1 MKCPIC
7 STWAIR
13 LETRSNAMYNTVRR
27 RYECGY
33 LHRFST
39 VERVVSSGLSTRRK
53 PAQSLE
59 PKIRIRSPKGSKPGS
74 P

>member
-33 LHRFST
+33 LHRFSS
-39 VERVVSSGLSTRRK
+39 VERVVASVN
-53 PAQSLE
+53 
-59 PKIRIRSPKGSKPGS
+59 IRSPKGSKPGS

>member
-13 LETRSNAMYNTVRR
+13 LETRSNAMHNTVRR

-33 LHRFST
+33 LHKFST
-39 VERVVSSGLSTRRK
+39 VERVVTFVSTTRSSAPTADQGAGTDPHPSAGR
-53 PAQSLE
+53 
-59 PKIRIRSPKGSKPGS
+59 RSP
-74 P
+74 

>member
-27 RYECGY
+27 RYECGN
-33 LHRFST
+33 LHRFT
-39 VERVVSSGLSTRRK
+39 TLEKVARVIK
-53 PAQSLE
+53 
-59 PKIRIRSPKGSKPGS
+59 PKGKHAS
-74 P
+74 

>member
-13 LETRSNAMYNTVRR
+13 LETRSNATHNTVRR

-33 LHRFST
+33 THRFST
-39 VERVVSSGLSTRRK
+39 VERVVASVSTTDRLK
-53 PAQSLE
+53 KEST
-59 PKIRIRSPKGSKPGS
+59 
-74 P
+74 